1 MENNDKFLGKIVNV
15 VIDRALGSQ
24 HPKFPQMFYEV
35 NYGYVPNTISG
46 DNMELDVYV
55 LGVDKPLKTFEG
67 RVIAIIRRNEQDDD
81 KLIVVPDGMN
91 FTDDEIEKTVSFQ
104 EKYFSHKLIR

>member
-1 MENNDKFLGKIVNV
+1 MENNNKFLGKIVSV
-15 VIDRALGSQ
+15 VIDRALGSP
-24 HPKFPQMFYEV
+24 HPKFPQMLYEV

-91 FTDDEIEKTVSFQ
+91 FTDDEIEKAVGFQ
-104 EKYFSHKLIR
+104 EKYFSHKLVR